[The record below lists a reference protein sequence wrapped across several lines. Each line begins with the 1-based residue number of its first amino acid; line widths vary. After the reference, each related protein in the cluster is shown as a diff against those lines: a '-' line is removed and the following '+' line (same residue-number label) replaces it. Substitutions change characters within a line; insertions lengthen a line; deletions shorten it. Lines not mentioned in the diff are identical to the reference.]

1 MPDSPLEQIV
11 EELQQAAEFFSGVF
25 PDSNECTTTDVLG
38 HAIGV
43 TTVWFGSA
51 SQATQA
57 AQGLAASEAFKNCFS
72 RCGQLSC
79 PGNSDCV
86 FDSGANQGFTG
97 RCRYFSI
104 YLGIQRRYFIRWHVA
119 LAFARCPCA
128 CKCQ

>member
-1 MPDSPLEQIV
+1 MSDESIELIV
-11 EELQQAAEFFSGVF
+11 AEIQGAVEFFSGVF
-25 PDSNECTTTDVLG
+25 PTSSKCTTTDVLG

-51 SQATQA
+51 SEATEV
-57 AQGLAASEAFKNCFS
+57 AQSLASSEAFKNCLR

-79 PGNSDCV
+79 PDDKDCV
-86 FDSGANQGFTG
+86 FDTKANEGFTD
-97 RCRYFSI
+97 RCQYFSI
-104 YLGIQRRYFIRWHVA
+104 YLGIQRRYLIRWHVA